1 MREIKIEEIVKAVK
15 NLCMDAN
22 YSIGADLKSSIKL
35 AHGEE
40 MSETGKE
47 VLSVIL
53 KNYELA
59 EREKMAVC
67 QDTGIA
73 VIFAEIGQD
82 VHIADGSFADAINE
96 GVRQGYTAGCLRKSI
111 IKDPVFKRL
120 NTNDNTPAVIHTE
133 LVAGN
138 KLKLTLMPK
147 GSGAENMSEV
157 RMLRASDGLKEIR
170 NFVIEKVRGSG
181 GRPCPPIIVG
191 IGVGGNLERC
201 AILAKKSLLRNT
213 GQPNNDPN
221 WAQVE
226 KSLLNDI
233 NRLGIG
239 PQGLG
244 GTVTALAV
252 HIITEP
258 CHIASLP
265 VAVNLQCHAN
275 RHKTV
280 IL

>member
-82 VHIADGSFADAINE
+82 VHIADGSFTDAVNE

>member
-22 YSIGADLKSSIKL
+22 YSIGADLKNSIKL

-47 VLSVIL
+47 VLAVIL

-82 VHIADGSFADAINE
+82 VHIADGSFTDAVNE

-170 NFVIEKVRGSG
+170 NFVIEKVRGAG

-201 AILAKKSLLRNT
+201 AILAKKSLLRET

-226 KSLLNDI
+226 MSLLNDI

-265 VAVNLQCHAN
+265 VAVNIQCHAN